1 MPKVEIIRP
10 NRSEPRYFSSCDA
23 ARVCRN
29 VVHDRNL
36 PREVVL
42 ACVAKGLGFK
52 TISLPP
58 PEVKEAFLR
67 PSPLPAV
74 RGISQL
80 LRLLMKTL
88 PSFAARIQVA
98 LDLMEQVEGY
108 LETLSDKAN
117 AMTVGVDEL
126 LRDGS
131 CKCKSNTTGY
141 T

>member
-1 MPKVEIIRP
+1 
-10 NRSEPRYFSSCDA
+10 
-23 ARVCRN
+23 
-29 VVHDRNL
+29 
-36 PREVVL
+36 
-42 ACVAKGLGFK
+42 
-52 TISLPP
+52 
-58 PEVKEAFLR
+58 
-67 PSPLPAV
+67 
-74 RGISQL
+74 
-80 LRLLMKTL
+80 MKTL